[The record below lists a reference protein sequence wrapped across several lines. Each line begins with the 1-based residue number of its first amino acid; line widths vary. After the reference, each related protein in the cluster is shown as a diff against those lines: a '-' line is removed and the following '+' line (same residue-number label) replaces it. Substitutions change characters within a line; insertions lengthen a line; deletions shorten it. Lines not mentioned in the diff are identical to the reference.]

1 MPNTT
6 TVIVGAGHC
15 GLAMSHCLAAR
26 SIDHVVLER
35 GEVANSWRTQR
46 WDSLRLLTPNWMTRL
61 PGYAYRGAD
70 PDGYLSARQV
80 TAMLE
85 DYAGASAAPVLT
97 GTTVTSVRAA
107 GGGYVVRTDQGSWR
121 APTVVLACGAA
132 TVPAVPA
139 LARLVPAG
147 ITSVTPAGYRNPG
160 ELPDGG
166 VLVVGASASGVQLAD
181 ELHRSGRPVTLAVGE
196 HVRMPRTYRGR
207 DILWWLDASGLLDQ
221 RYDEAGD
228 LVRARNVPSMQLVG
242 SPGRTVDL
250 NALSSAGV
258 RLAGRLAGI
267 ADGVA
272 QFSGSLPNVCALA
285 DLKLGR
291 LLNTIDAWAGAAG
304 ERFAPTIVPT
314 APLGLDL
321 RSGEISTIV
330 WATGYR
336 PDLSWLD
343 VPVLDRRGRVVHD
356 GGVTAC
362 PGLYLIGMPFLRRRK
377 SSLIDGAAGDAAE
390 LTSAPRRPP
399 RRTGRPP
406 RKERVMNEHPQA
418 TAIAAAVAGR
428 DSAPASR
435 CGHRHRPAAGA
446 AARRP
451 DRRARPRCRRRPL
464 RRMVRRHGHRRPG
477 GVGRRGGGR
486 PAADPLPAGPGAA
499 RHPLGLHPDLDLQ
512 DRRRPAGHHRPALLR
527 LPRDLGWST
536 CATRHSTR
544 GATTTE
550 TTRTRC
556 SRRSRRT
563 VRCTR
568 SRWPTGTARG

>member
-1 MPNTT
+1 VPSTT

-35 GEVANSWRTQR
+35 AEVANSWRTQR

-61 PGYAYRGAD
+61 PGYEYRGED
-70 PDGYLSARQV
+70 PDGYLSAREVAATLQ
-80 TAMLE
+80 
-85 DYAGASAAPVLT
+85 DYADASAAPVLT

-107 GGGYVVRTDQGSWR
+107 GGGYIVRTDQGIWR
-121 APTVVLACGAA
+121 APTVVLASGAA

-147 ITSVTPAGYRNPG
+147 VTSVTPAGYRNPG
-160 ELPDGG
+160 ELPPGG

-221 RYDEAGD
+221 RYDEVDD

-304 ERFAPTIVPT
+304 ERFAPTAVGA

-343 VPVLDRRGRVVHD
+343 VPVLDRRGRVIHD

-362 PGLYLIGMPFLRRRK
+362 PGLYLTGMPFLRRRK
-377 SSLIDGAAGDAAE
+377 SSLIDGAADDAAE
-390 LTSAPRRPP
+390 LTSHLA
-399 RRTGRPP
+399 G
-406 RKERVMNEHPQA
+406 HLDA
-418 TAIAAAVAGR
+418 LAGR
-428 DSAPASR
+428 RERNAS
-435 CGHRHRPAAGA
+435 
-446 AARRP
+446 
-451 DRRARPRCRRRPL
+451 
-464 RRMVRRHGHRRPG
+464 
-477 GVGRRGGGR
+477 
-486 PAADPLPAGPGAA
+486 
-499 RHPLGLHPDLDLQ
+499 
-512 DRRRPAGHHRPALLR
+512 
-527 LPRDLGWST
+527 
-536 CATRHSTR
+536 
-544 GATTTE
+544 
-550 TTRTRC
+550 
-556 SRRSRRT
+556 
-563 VRCTR
+563 
-568 SRWPTGTARG
+568 